1 MIRLFTVTD
10 AGRLTLQAA
19 PDRADLPTSLPPGL
33 RWIDLEGDEGAL
45 REWVEGQTGLALPSA
60 EQRAEIEHSSRY
72 YSMPDADV
80 LILPIMIQPEDAV
93 PCLTSLTLVRGDR
106 LLLSYRE
113 TTVPALAGV
122 IAQHAA
128 HVGPPLPTD
137 QSGVDAVLLSIVEA
151 LVDAAADSVEGV
163 ADRLTGLSREVFR
176 RDSGSVSAM
185 RRRGAPDLEQAIR
198 DLGHLDEM
206 LSLSGQQLTAMT
218 RAIAFLDLRLKEA
231 NRSGDLRRRLRT
243 QGRDVASIAEQVST
257 LGNKAAFL
265 LDATLGM
272 INLGQTKVLNVFSV
286 LATVFLPP
294 TLIASIYGMNFEI
307 MPELAWPWGY
317 PMALAAMA
325 VSALLPLW
333 LIKRKGWL

>member
-1 MIRLFTVTD
+1 MIRLFAVD
-10 AGRLTLQAA
+10 ADGRLSLTAA
-19 PDRADLPTSLPPGL
+19 PDRAHLPHHLPAGL
-33 RWIDLEGDEGAL
+33 RWIDLEGGGEAI
-45 REWVEGQTGLALPSA
+45 RAWVEAKTGLTLPSA

-72 YSMPDADV
+72 YSVAGADV
-80 LILPIMIQPEDAV
+80 LILPVMIQPEDAT
-93 PCLTSLTLVRGDR
+93 PALTSLTLVRGDR

-113 TTVPALAGV
+113 ATIPALAGV
-122 IAQHAA
+122 IAQHATHA
-128 HVGPPLPTD
+128 SPALPAD
-137 QSGVDAVLLSIVEA
+137 QTGVDGVLLSIVEA
-151 LVDAAADSVEGV
+151 LVDAAADMVEGV
-163 ADRLTGLSREVFR
+163 ADRMTDLSREVFR
-176 RDSGSVSAM
+176 PDSGSVSAM
-185 RRRGAPDLEQAIR
+185 KRWGAPDLEQAIR

-218 RAIAFLDLRLKEA
+218 RAIAFLDLRLKETG
-231 NRSGDLRRRLRT
+231 RTGDLRRRLRT
-243 QGRDVASIAEQVST
+243 QGRDIASIAEQASA

-307 MPELAWPWGY
+307 MPELSWPWGY